1 MALEESE
8 PAGTRSVPAKP
19 KPKGSNP
26 PRREYSMA
34 KKLQVVRETLTP
46 GASVSV
52 VARRHDIN
60 TNLVFTWR
68 RAYARGELSKAG
80 EKSDKKAP
88 SQEFVPVG
96 VVDHG
101 GALRALPGPKQDAAL
116 HDPMGREPVEPG
128 LIEIETAA
136 GVKVRVSG
144 RVDDRVLGL
153 VLAEIRRRS

>member
-1 MALEESE
+1 MVLEESE
-8 PAGTRSVPAKP
+8 PARAKA
-19 KPKGSNP
+19 KNSTT

-60 TNLVFTWR
+60 SNVVFRWR
-68 RAYARGELSKAG
+68 RMYARGELGKAG
-80 EKSDKKAP
+80 GKREKKA
-88 SQEFVPVG
+88 SSRDFVSVG
-96 VVDHG
+96 VVDHAG
-101 GALRALPGPKQDAAL
+101 VMRALPGPKQDAAL
-116 HDPMGREPVEPG
+116 HDPMEREPAEQG

-144 RVDDRVLGL
+144 RVDDRTLGV
-153 VLAEIRRRS
+153 VLAEIRRRP